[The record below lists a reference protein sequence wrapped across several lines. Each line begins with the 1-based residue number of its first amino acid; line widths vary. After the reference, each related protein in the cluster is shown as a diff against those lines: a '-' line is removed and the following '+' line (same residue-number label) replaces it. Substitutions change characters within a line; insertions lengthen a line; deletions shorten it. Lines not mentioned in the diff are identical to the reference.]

1 MEWFSRLFRDFRYAF
16 RALRRSP
23 AMATAAVAT
32 LALGIGANTA
42 IFSVLEGVVLKPL
55 PFPQPD
61 GLVIVALFNRSLGYA
76 TYLSYPDFVD
86 WQRNASSFERIA
98 AFTNDGFDL
107 TAPGLPEHLDGKEIS
122 ANFFSTL
129 GVQLAFGPSFSS
141 DEDRIGGAPAAVI
154 SNRIAQERFAG
165 GPAALGRTLALNGVD
180 HTVVGVLKPGFRFDE
195 NQADVYTPI
204 ARRNPLYIN
213 DRTVHDI
220 LCVAR
225 LRPGVGVRQ
234 ARAEMSTVQENIDE
248 LHPTTERGLGASVV
262 PLKQELIGDISGT
275 LLLLL
280 GAVGLVLLIAC
291 VNVANLMLARSATR
305 SREYAIRLALGA
317 SRRKIAWQAVTE
329 SLLLSV
335 TGAVLGLVIARWS
348 VRVALAAAPGTVPRS
363 ANIGLDTR
371 VILFAVAV
379 SVAVALLFG
388 FFPALQ
394 SSKAE
399 VQGALKAG
407 GRGLAGGH
415 RRTQHVLVV
424 VQVALALVLLNGGG
438 LLFRTIQNLWSVN
451 RGFNPENVITFQV
464 GLPREATLAPEGIR
478 IAYQRLTERIRQIP
492 EVSAADISALVPL
505 SGGSNEGPFWVGPH
519 QPASMAEIPR
529 AVYYP
534 IGPDYVKAM
543 QIPLQRGR
551 FLRRADNQNSN
562 LVVLIDTLMARRFFP
577 GQSALGQRL
586 TIPHWGASQNVS
598 AEIVGIVGHVDHYA
612 LDSSVGEKP
621 QIYFSFY
628 QLPDEAIPVF
638 RSVAVVVRAQSSAAS
653 VMAAV
658 RIAVH
663 EAVGNQPIYNIR
675 TMPELVS
682 RSMGRQRFPML
693 LLVAFAVLALLLAC
707 VGIFG
712 VISYSTARRVQEI
725 GIRMALGAT
734 RPHILR
740 MVVGEGLRLAV
751 AGVLT
756 GMVAALALG
765 RFVSRFSRLL
775 YGVRAGDPLILL
787 SVSAMLIGGCSFGL
801 LYSCL
806 PCGESGTDGLPSPG
820 VDNQVTTA
828 SVRSRVA

>member
-1 MEWFSRLFRDFRYAF
+1 MESFSWFFRDFRYAF
-16 RALRRSP
+16 RSLRRSP
-23 AMATAAVAT
+23 AMATAAIAT

-55 PFPQPD
+55 PFPLPD
-61 GLVIVALFNRSLGYA
+61 HLVIVALFNRSLGYA

-86 WQRNASSFERIA
+86 WQRNASSFAQIA

-107 TAPGLPEHLDGKEIS
+107 TAPGLPEHLDGKEVS

-129 GVQLAFGPSFSS
+129 GVQPALGRSFLP

-154 SNRIAQERFAG
+154 SNRVAQERFGG
-165 GPAALGRTLALNGVD
+165 GPAALGRTLALNGMD
-180 HTVVGVLKPGFRFDE
+180 YAVVGVLKPGFRFDE
-195 NQADVYTPI
+195 KQADVYTPI
-204 ARRNPLYIN
+204 ARRNPMYID

-220 LCVAR
+220 LCIAR
-225 LRPGVGVRQ
+225 LRPEVGVGQ
-234 ARAEMSTVQENIDE
+234 ALAEMKTVQENIDE
-248 LHPTTERGLGASVV
+248 LHLNTERGLGASVV

-305 SREYAIRLALGA
+305 SREYVIRLALGA
-317 SRRKIAWQAVTE
+317 SRRRIAWQAVTE
-329 SLLLSV
+329 SLLLSI
-335 TGAVLGLVIARWS
+335 TGALFGLVIAKWS

-363 ANIGLDTR
+363 ENIGLNTP

-379 SVAVALLFG
+379 SVTVALMFG
-388 FFPALQ
+388 LLPALK
-394 SSKAE
+394 SSKAD
-399 VQGALKAG
+399 VQGALKEG

-438 LLFRTIQNLWSVN
+438 LLFRTIQNLWAVN
-451 RGFNPENVITFQV
+451 PGFNPENVITFQV

-478 IAYQRLTERIRQIP
+478 IAYQRLTERMRQIP
-492 EVSAADISALVPL
+492 GVSAADISALIPL
-505 SGGSNEGPFWVGPH
+505 GGSSNEGPFWVGAH

-543 QIPLQRGR
+543 QIPLQGGR

-577 GQSALGQRL
+577 GQNALGQTL
-586 TIPHWGASQNVS
+586 TIPHWGANQNVA
-598 AEIVGIVGHVDHYA
+598 AEIVGIVGHVDHYG

-628 QLPDEAIPVF
+628 QLPDEATQVF
-638 RSVAVVVRAQSSAAS
+638 RSEISILVRVESSTAS
-653 VMAAV
+653 VMTAI
-658 RIAVH
+658 RNAVH
-663 EAVGNQPIYNIR
+663 EAVGNQPIYNVR
-675 TMPELVS
+675 TLPELVS

-693 LLVAFAVLALLLAC
+693 LLVAFAVLALVIAC

-712 VISYSTARRVQEI
+712 VISYSTACRVKEI

-734 RPHILR
+734 RPNILR

-751 AGVLT
+751 AGVLI
-756 GMVAALALG
+756 GMAATLALT
-765 RFVSRFSRLL
+765 RVVSRFSRLL
-775 YGVRAGDPLILL
+775 YGVQAGDPLILL
-787 SVSAMLIGGCSFGL
+787 TVSAMLIGAAL
-801 LYSCL
+801 LACYI
-806 PCGESGTDGLPSPG
+806 PARRA
-820 VDNQVTTA
+820 A
-828 SVRSRVA
+828 SLEPTGSLRQE